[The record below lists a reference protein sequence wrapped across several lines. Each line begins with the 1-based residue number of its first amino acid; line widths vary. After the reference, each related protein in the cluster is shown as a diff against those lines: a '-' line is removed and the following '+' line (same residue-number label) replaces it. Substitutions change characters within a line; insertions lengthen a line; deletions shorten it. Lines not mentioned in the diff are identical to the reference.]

1 MIHVKAKASP
11 REIYTK
17 GRKWRAKTLCKH
29 YFYTIHHKK
38 VGNYFAKSLTHKSR
52 IIPFAIA
59 EVVYLASKP
68 HYTWNIYRKMKSN
81 QSPHNRTAM
90 NPLKGLTIRT
100 ISGLFLS
107 PAKRGVANRLPHRS
121 IQPKFPVPF
130 IKPRLCKKIWWSNHY
145 IDLFQC
151 SCFIG
156 TGNSLECQ
164 FTWYFKS

>member
-17 GRKWRAKTLCKH
+17 WRKWRAKTLCKH

-107 PAKRGVANRLPHRS
+107 PAKRGVANRDYHTGAFSQNFLYPSSNLGCAR
-121 IQPKFPVPF
+121 KFDDRTTTLTF
-130 IKPRLCKKIWWSNHY
+130 SNAVALLVLRTH
-145 IDLFQC
+145 
-151 SCFIG
+151 
-156 TGNSLECQ
+156 
-164 FTWYFKS
+164 